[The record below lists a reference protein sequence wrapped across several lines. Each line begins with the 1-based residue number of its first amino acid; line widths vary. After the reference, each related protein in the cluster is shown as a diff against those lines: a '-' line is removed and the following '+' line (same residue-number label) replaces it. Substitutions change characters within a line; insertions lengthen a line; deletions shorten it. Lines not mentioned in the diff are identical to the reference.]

1 MTMGASRELAPILA
15 CVMPLAKS
23 NIELRAMPQTMVSAT
38 GRAYPWH
45 HARNLPTQP

>member
-1 MTMGASRELAPILA
+1 
-15 CVMPLAKS
+15 
-23 NIELRAMPQTMVSAT
+23 MPQTMVSAT